1 MTRILPPPA
10 LPNAPGELRQDPI
23 GGGWVAITAG
33 RAARPEAFLGDV
45 GTPRGPLG
53 CPFCP
58 GNEHMTP
65 PEVWADRDPG
75 SEPDKPG
82 WHVRVVP
89 NKFPAFAGPVTRARH
104 NGGPG
109 GLMERSGRPPEDRGP
124 GGLMK
129 RSSSPPED
137 QGLYRSAPTAG
148 VHEVV
153 VHNPDHWATLADLTE
168 PEVARSMAAWRAR
181 LAAHRDQ
188 AVGAVRVIVNQG
200 RTAGA
205 SLEHPH
211 SQVFAT
217 AGRPD
222 RVQAEVDRLAGETC
236 AACATVAAERDGPRL
251 VGATG
256 GLLVICPWASA
267 APFEALLLP
276 ADHRP
281 RFEDGGDEDDA
292 VMAAVLRDL
301 LRRFCGVAGDHA
313 PYNLVLHSAPPG
325 VDDFHWHLHLVPRLT
340 TFGGFELGTGVVIN
354 VVDPDR
360 AAEALRASSP
370 DEHAPTRTRGA
381 LPQEGQ
387 P

>member
-1 MTRILPPPA
+1 MTRVLPPPA
-10 LPNAPGELRQDPI
+10 LPNAPGELRQDPL

-75 SEPDKPG
+75 TDPDRPG

-89 NKFPAFAGPVTRARH
+89 NKFPAFAGPPTTAQR
-104 NGGPG
+104 NGGSGGRKPG
-109 GLMERSGRPPEDRGP
+109 PPVDG
-124 GGLMK
+124 
-129 RSSSPPED
+129 S
-137 QGLYRSAPTAG
+137 LYRSAPTAG

-153 VHNPDHWATLADLTE
+153 IHNPDHEATLADL
-168 PEVARSMAAWRAR
+168 PVAAVGRAMAAWRAR
-181 LAAHRDQ
+181 LAAHRDEPL
-188 AVGAVRVIVNQG
+188 GAVLVIVNQG

-222 RVQAEVDRLAGETC
+222 RVQHELDRLAGDAC

-251 VGATG
+251 VGTTG
-256 GLLVICPWASA
+256 GLLTICPWASA
-267 APFEALLLP
+267 AAFEALVLP
-276 ADHRP
+276 TTHRP
-281 RFEDGGDEDDA
+281 RFEEGDAGDDTAMATA
-292 VMAAVLRDL
+292 VRGL

-325 VDDFHWHLHLVPRLT
+325 VDDFHWHLHLLPRLT
-340 TFGGFELGTGVVIN
+340 TFGGFELGTGVIIN

-360 AAEALRASSP
+360 AADALRSTS
-370 DEHAPTRTRGA
+370 GS
-381 LPQEGQ
+381 
-387 P
+387 

>member
-1 MTRILPPPA
+1 MSRTLPPPA

-23 GGGWVAITAG
+23 SGGWVAITAG

-45 GTPRGPLG
+45 GTSRGPLG

-75 SEPDKPG
+75 TEPDRPG

-89 NKFPAFAGPVTRARH
+89 NKFPAFAGPPATAHH
-104 NGGPG
+104 NGGSG
-109 GLMERSGRPPEDRGP
+109 GLEQPRAVALRSNG
-124 GGLMK
+124 
-129 RSSSPPED
+129 
-137 QGLYRSAPTAG
+137 GLYRSEPTAG

-153 VHNPDHWATLADLTE
+153 IHNPDHEATLADL
-168 PEVARSMAAWRAR
+168 PAPAVAQVMAAWRLR
-181 LAAHRDQ
+181 LAAHRDPSL
-188 AVGAVRVIVNQG
+188 GAVLIIVNQG

-222 RVQAEVDRLAGETC
+222 RVKAELDRLGGDAC
-236 AACATVAAERDGPRL
+236 AACATVAAERDGPRR
-251 VGATG
+251 VGGTG
-256 GLLVICPWASA
+256 GLLTICPWASA

-276 ADHRP
+276 EAHHP
-281 RFEDGGDEDDA
+281 RFEDGGPADDQA
-292 VMAAVLRDL
+292 MAAALGDL

-325 VDDFHWHLHLVPRLT
+325 VDDFHWHLHLLPRLT
-340 TFGGFELGTGVVIN
+340 TYGGFELGTGVIIN

-360 AAEALRASSP
+360 AAEALRASGS
-370 DEHAPTRTRGA
+370 
-381 LPQEGQ
+381 
-387 P
+387 

>member
-33 RAARPEAFLGDV
+33 RAARPEAFLADV

-75 SEPDKPG
+75 SEPDRPG

-89 NKFPAFAGPVTRARH
+89 NKFPAFAGEPTTARR

-109 GLMERSGRPPEDRGP
+109 GRKPGPPVDR
-124 GGLMK
+124 
-129 RSSSPPED
+129 
-137 QGLYRSAPTAG
+137 GLYRSAPTAG

-153 VHNPDHWATLADLTE
+153 IHNPDHEADLADLAA
-168 PEVARSMAAWRAR
+168 PAVARAMVAWRRR

-188 AVGAVRVIVNQG
+188 PFGAVLVIVNQG

-222 RVQAEVDRLAGETC
+222 RVQAELDRLGGDAC

-251 VGATG
+251 VGQTG
-256 GLLVICPWASA
+256 ELLTICPWASA

-281 RFEDGGDEDDA
+281 RFEEGGPDDDTAMAGA
-292 VMAAVLRDL
+292 VGDL
-301 LRRFCGVAGDHA
+301 LRRFRGVAGDRA

-325 VDDFHWHLHLVPRLT
+325 SDDFHWHLHLLPRLT
-340 TFGGFELGTGVVIN
+340 TYGGFELGTGVIIN

-360 AAEALRASSP
+360 AADALRAAAATGP
-370 DEHAPTRTRGA
+370 
-381 LPQEGQ
+381 
-387 P
+387 

>member
-1 MTRILPPPA
+1 MTRIVPPPA
-10 LPNAPGELRQDPI
+10 LPNAPGELRQDPL

-75 SEPDKPG
+75 TKPDHPG

-89 NKFPAFAGPVTRARH
+89 NKFPAFAGPLTPAER
-104 NGGPG
+104 NGGSG
-109 GLMERSGRPPEDRGP
+109 GPVDGSTAGR
-124 GGLMK
+124 
-129 RSSSPPED
+129 
-137 QGLYRSAPTAG
+137 GLYRSAPTAG

-153 VHNPDHWATLADLTE
+153 IHNPDHQATLADLE
-168 PEVARSMAAWRAR
+168 VPEVTRAMAAWRER

-188 AVGAVRVIVNQG
+188 AFGAVLVIVNQG

-222 RVQAEVDRLAGETC
+222 RVQAELDRLAGEAC

-251 VGATG
+251 VGGTG
-256 GLLVICPWASA
+256 DLLTICPWASA
-267 APFEALLLP
+267 SPFEALLLP
-276 ADHRP
+276 GAHRP
-281 RFEDGGDEDDA
+281 RFEDGDAGDDLA
-292 VMAAVLRDL
+292 VATALRDL
-301 LRRFCGVAGDHA
+301 LRRFRGVAGDHA

-325 VDDFHWHLHLVPRLT
+325 VDDFHWHLHLLPRLT
-340 TFGGFELGTGVVIN
+340 TYGGFELGTGVIIN

-360 AAEALRASSP
+360 AAEALRASGS
-370 DEHAPTRTRGA
+370 
-381 LPQEGQ
+381 
-387 P
+387 

>member
-1 MTRILPPPA
+1 MSRTLPPPA
-10 LPNAPGELRQDPI
+10 LPNAPGELRQDPLS
-23 GGGWVAITAG
+23 GGWVAITAG

-45 GTPRGPLG
+45 GAPRGPLG

-75 SEPDKPG
+75 TGPDKPG

-89 NKFPAFAGPVTRARH
+89 NKFPAFAGPPTSPTS
-104 NGGPG
+104 NGG
-109 GLMERSGRPPEDRGP
+109 
-124 GGLMK
+124 
-129 RSSSPPED
+129 
-137 QGLYRSAPTAG
+137 LYKSAPTAG

-153 VHNPDHWATLADLTE
+153 IHNPDHWATLADLPE
-168 PEVARSMAAWRAR
+168 PAVAQVMAAWRLR
-181 LAAHRDQ
+181 LAAHRDRDL
-188 AVGAVRVIVNQG
+188 GAVLVIVNQG

-222 RVQAEVDRLAGETC
+222 RVQAELDRLTGAAC

-251 VGATG
+251 VGTSRD
-256 GLLVICPWASA
+256 LLVLCPWASA

-276 ADHRP
+276 AGHRP
-281 RFEDGGDEDDA
+281 RFDRGGPDDDTA
-292 VMAAVLRDL
+292 VAAAVGDL
-301 LRRFCGVAGDHA
+301 LRRFRGVAGDHA

-325 VDDFHWHLHLVPRLT
+325 VEDFHWHLHLLPRLT
-340 TFGGFELGTGVVIN
+340 TYGGFELGTGVIIN

-360 AAEALRASSP
+360 AADTLRAATGS
-370 DEHAPTRTRGA
+370 
-381 LPQEGQ
+381 
-387 P
+387 

>member
-1 MTRILPPPA
+1 MSRTLPPPA
-10 LPNAPGELRQDPI
+10 LPNAPGELRQDPLS
-23 GGGWVAITAG
+23 GGWVAITVG
-33 RAARPEAFLGDV
+33 RAARPEAFLADV
-45 GTPRGPLG
+45 GAPRGPLG

-75 SEPDKPG
+75 TDPDKPG

-89 NKFPAFAGPVTRARH
+89 NKFPAFAGPLTTATS
-104 NGGPG
+104 NG
-109 GLMERSGRPPEDRGP
+109 
-124 GGLMK
+124 
-129 RSSSPPED
+129 
-137 QGLYRSAPTAG
+137 GLYRSAPTAG

-153 VHNPDHWATLADLTE
+153 IHNPDHWATLADL
-168 PEVARSMAAWRAR
+168 PVSAVAQVMAAWRLR

-188 AVGAVRVIVNQG
+188 AFGAVLVIVNQG

-222 RVQAEVDRLAGETC
+222 RVQAELDRLTGADC

-251 VGATG
+251 VASTG
-256 GLLVICPWASA
+256 DLLVLCPWASA

-281 RFEDGGDEDDA
+281 RFDQGGGADDKAMATA
-292 VMAAVLRDL
+292 VGDL
-301 LRRFCGVAGDHA
+301 LRRFRGVAGDHA

-325 VDDFHWHLHLVPRLT
+325 VEDFHWHLHLLPRLT
-340 TFGGFELGTGVVIN
+340 TYGGFELGTGVIIN

-360 AAEALRASSP
+360 AADALRAATAATGS
-370 DEHAPTRTRGA
+370 
-381 LPQEGQ
+381 
-387 P
+387 

>member
-1 MTRILPPPA
+1 MSRTLPPPA
-10 LPNAPGELRQDPI
+10 LPNAPGELRQDPLT
-23 GGGWVAITAG
+23 GGWVAITVG

-45 GTPRGPLG
+45 GAPRGPLG

-75 SEPDKPG
+75 TDPDKPG

-89 NKFPAFAGPVTRARH
+89 NKFPAFAGPLTAATR
-104 NGGPG
+104 NG
-109 GLMERSGRPPEDRGP
+109 
-124 GGLMK
+124 
-129 RSSSPPED
+129 
-137 QGLYRSAPTAG
+137 GLYRSAPTAG

-153 VHNPDHWATLADLTE
+153 VHNPDHWATLADLPE
-168 PEVARSMAAWRAR
+168 PAVAQVTAAWRVR

-188 AVGAVRVIVNQG
+188 AFGAVLVIVNQG

-217 AGRPD
+217 AERPD
-222 RVQAEVDRLAGETC
+222 RVQAELDRLTGDAC
-236 AACATVAAERDGPRL
+236 AACAMVAAERDGPRQ

-256 GLLVICPWASA
+256 DLLVLCPWASA

-281 RFEDGGDEDDA
+281 RFDLGGTEDDTA
-292 VMAAVLRDL
+292 MAAAVGDL
-301 LRRFCGVAGDHA
+301 LRRFRGVAGDHA

-325 VDDFHWHLHLVPRLT
+325 VEDFHWHLHLLPRLT
-340 TFGGFELGTGVVIN
+340 TYGGFELGTGVIIN

-360 AAEALRASSP
+360 AAEALRAATGS
-370 DEHAPTRTRGA
+370 
-381 LPQEGQ
+381 
-387 P
+387 

>member
-1 MTRILPPPA
+1 MSHILPPPA
-10 LPNAPGELRQDPI
+10 LPNAPGELRQDPLS
-23 GGGWVAITAG
+23 GGWVAITAG
-33 RAARPEAFLGDV
+33 RAVRPEAFLGDV
-45 GTPRGPLG
+45 GAPRGPLG

-58 GNEHMTP
+58 GHEHMTP

-75 SEPDKPG
+75 TGPDKPG

-89 NKFPAFAGPVTRARH
+89 NKFPAFAGPLTSVSG
-104 NGGPG
+104 NG
-109 GLMERSGRPPEDRGP
+109 
-124 GGLMK
+124 
-129 RSSSPPED
+129 
-137 QGLYRSAPTAG
+137 GLYRSAPTAG

-153 VHNPDHWATLADLTE
+153 IHNPDHWATLADLPE
-168 PEVARSMAAWRAR
+168 PAVARVMAAWRQR

-188 AVGAVRVIVNQG
+188 AFGAVLVIVNQG

-222 RVQAEVDRLAGETC
+222 RVRAELERLTGDAC

-251 VGATG
+251 VGGTG
-256 GLLVICPWASA
+256 ELLVLCPWASA

-276 ADHRP
+276 AGHRP
-281 RFEDGGDEDDA
+281 RVDQGGPADDTA
-292 VMAAVLRDL
+292 MAAAVGDL
-301 LRRFCGVAGDHA
+301 LRRFRGVAGDHA

-325 VDDFHWHLHLVPRLT
+325 VEDFHWHLHLLPRLT
-340 TFGGFELGTGVVIN
+340 TYGGFELGTGVIIN

-360 AAEALRASSP
+360 AADALRDATAATGS
-370 DEHAPTRTRGA
+370 
-381 LPQEGQ
+381 
-387 P
+387 

>member
-1 MTRILPPPA
+1 MTRMLPPPA

-33 RAARPEAFLGDV
+33 RAARPEAFLADV
-45 GTPRGPLG
+45 GPPRGPLG

-65 PEVWADRDPG
+65 PEVWAERREG

-82 WHVRVVP
+82 WLVRVVP
-89 NKFPAFAGPVTRARH
+89 NKFPAFAGPPTARQ

-109 GLMERSGRPPEDRGP
+109 GTGP
-124 GGLMK
+124 GPD
-129 RSSSPPED
+129 R
-137 QGLYRSAPTAG
+137 GLYRSAPTAG

-153 VHNPDHWATLADLTE
+153 IHSPDHEAPLADL
-168 PEVARSMAAWRAR
+168 PVPAVARVMAAWRRR
-181 LAAHRDQ
+181 LAAHHDP
-188 AVGAVRVIVNQG
+188 AFGAVLVIVNQG

-222 RVQAEVDRLAGETC
+222 RVQAELDRLAGDAC
-236 AACATVAAERDGPRL
+236 AACATVAAERAGPRL
-251 VGATG
+251 VGTTG
-256 GLLVICPWASA
+256 ELVTICPWASA
-267 APFEALLLP
+267 ASFEALLLP
-276 ADHRP
+276 AGHRP
-281 RFEDGGDEDDA
+281 RFEEGGGDDDTAMASA
-292 VMAAVLRDL
+292 VGDL
-301 LRRFCGVAGDHA
+301 LRRFRGVAGDHA

-325 VDDFHWHLHLVPRLT
+325 VDDFHWHLHLLPRLT
-340 TFGGFELGTGVVIN
+340 TYGGFELGTGVIIN

-360 AAEALRASSP
+360 AAEALRAV
-370 DEHAPTRTRGA
+370 G
-381 LPQEGQ
+381 
-387 P
+387 

>member
-10 LPNAPGELRQDPI
+10 LPNAPGELRQDPL

-58 GNEHMTP
+58 GHEHMTP
-65 PEVWADRDPG
+65 PEVWADRDAG
-75 SEPDKPG
+75 TGPDHPG

-89 NKFPAFAGPVTRARH
+89 NKFPAFAGTPARTSS
-104 NGGPG
+104 NGGSG
-109 GLMERSGRPPEDRGP
+109 GLEQPKAPEGSGAPRRGAPVDQAPWGVAPRSTGD
-124 GGLMK
+124 
-129 RSSSPPED
+129 
-137 QGLYRSAPTAG
+137 LYRSEPTAG

-153 VHNPDHWATLADLTE
+153 IHNPDHEATLAGLAV
-168 PEVARSMAAWRAR
+168 PAVARVMAAWRLR
-181 LAAHRDQ
+181 LAAHRDRDL
-188 AVGAVRVIVNQG
+188 GALLVIVNQG

-222 RVQAEVDRLAGETC
+222 RVQAEVDRLAGDGC
-236 AACATVAAERDGPRL
+236 AACAVAAAERDGPRL

-256 GLLVICPWASA
+256 ELLTICPWASA

-276 ADHRP
+276 SAHRP
-281 RFEDGGDEDDA
+281 RFEDGDA
-292 VMAAVLRDL
+292 DTDAAIAATVRDL

-325 VDDFHWHLHLVPRLT
+325 VDDFHWHLHLLPRLT
-340 TFGGFELGTGVVIN
+340 TYGGFELGTGVIIN

-360 AAEALRASSP
+360 AAEALRAATGS
-370 DEHAPTRTRGA
+370 
-381 LPQEGQ
+381 
-387 P
+387 

>member
-1 MTRILPPPA
+1 MTRTLPPPA

-75 SEPDKPG
+75 TDPDGPG
-82 WHVRVVP
+82 WHVRVMP
-89 NKFPAFAGPVTRARH
+89 NKFPAFAGPASAPRS
-104 NGGPG
+104 NG
-109 GLMERSGRPPEDRGP
+109 SN
-124 GGLMK
+124 
-129 RSSSPPED
+129 
-137 QGLYRSAPTAG
+137 QGLYRSVPTAG
-148 VHEVV
+148 VHEVI
-153 VHNPDHWATLADLTE
+153 VHNPDHEATLADL
-168 PEVARSMAAWRAR
+168 PVPAVARAMAAWRRR
-181 LAAHRDQ
+181 LAARRGSDL
-188 AVGAVRVIVNQG
+188 GAVLIIVNQG

-211 SQVFAT
+211 SQVFGT

-222 RVQAEVDRLAGETC
+222 RVAAELDRLAGDAC
-236 AACATVAAERDGPRL
+236 AACATVAAERHGPRL
-251 VGATG
+251 VSGTGA
-256 GLLVICPWASA
+256 LLTICPWASA

-276 ADHRP
+276 TRHRP
-281 RFEDGGDEDDA
+281 RFEQGGPDDDA
-292 VMAAVLRDL
+292 AMAAALREL
-301 LRRFCGVAGDHA
+301 LRRFCGVAGDDA

-325 VDDFHWHLHLVPRLT
+325 VEDFHWHLHLFPRLT
-340 TFGGFELGTGVVIN
+340 THGGFELGTGVIIN

-360 AAEALRASSP
+360 AADALRASGS
-370 DEHAPTRTRGA
+370 
-381 LPQEGQ
+381 
-387 P
+387 

>member
-1 MTRILPPPA
+1 MSRTLPPPA
-10 LPNAPGELRQDPI
+10 LPNAPGELRQDPLS
-23 GGGWVAITAG
+23 GGWVAITAG

-45 GTPRGPLG
+45 GAARGPLG

-75 SEPDKPG
+75 TEPDKPG

-89 NKFPAFAGPVTRARH
+89 NKFPAFAGPVTSAKS
-104 NGGPG
+104 NGGF
-109 GLMERSGRPPEDRGP
+109 
-124 GGLMK
+124 
-129 RSSSPPED
+129 
-137 QGLYRSAPTAG
+137 YRSAPTAG

-153 VHNPDHWATLADLTE
+153 IHNPDHWATLADL
-168 PEVARSMAAWRAR
+168 PEQAVTRVMAAWRGR
-181 LAAHRDQ
+181 LAAHRDK
-188 AVGAVRVIVNQG
+188 AFGAVLVIVNQG

-222 RVQAEVDRLAGETC
+222 RVQAELDRLTGDGC

-251 VGATG
+251 VGRTG
-256 GLLVICPWASA
+256 ELLVLCPWASA

-276 ADHRP
+276 ADHRA
-281 RFEDGGDEDDA
+281 RFDQGGPADDA
-292 VMAAVLRDL
+292 AMAAAVGDL
-301 LRRFCGVAGDHA
+301 LRRFRGVAGDHA

-325 VDDFHWHLHLVPRLT
+325 IEDFHWHLHLLPRLT
-340 TFGGFELGTGVVIN
+340 TYGGFELGTGVIIN

-360 AAEALRASSP
+360 AADALRAATGS
-370 DEHAPTRTRGA
+370 
-381 LPQEGQ
+381 
-387 P
+387 

>member
-1 MTRILPPPA
+1 MARILPPPA
-10 LPNAPGELRQDPI
+10 LPNAPGELRQDPL

-33 RAARPEAFLGDV
+33 RAARPEAFLADV

-75 SEPDKPG
+75 TEPDRPG

-89 NKFPAFAGPVTRARH
+89 NKFPAFAGPPAEVRN
-104 NGGPG
+104 NG
-109 GLMERSGRPPEDRGP
+109 
-124 GGLMK
+124 
-129 RSSSPPED
+129 
-137 QGLYRSAPTAG
+137 GLYRSAPTAG

-153 VHNPDHWATLADLTE
+153 IHDPDHEATLADL
-168 PEVARSMAAWRAR
+168 PAAAVARSMAAWRRR

-188 AVGAVRVIVNQG
+188 AFGAVLVIVNQG

-222 RVQAEVDRLAGETC
+222 RVQAEVDRLAGDAC
-236 AACATVAAERDGPRL
+236 AACAIVAAERNGPRL
-251 VGATG
+251 VGANG
-256 GLLVICPWASA
+256 DLLTLCPWASA

-276 ADHRP
+276 AGHRP
-281 RFEDGGDEDDA
+281 RFDQGGPGDDA
-292 VMAAVLRDL
+292 AMAASLRDL
-301 LRRFCGVAGDHA
+301 LRRFRGVAGDHA

-325 VDDFHWHLHLVPRLT
+325 VDDFHWHLHLLPRLT
-340 TFGGFELGTGVVIN
+340 TYGGFELGTGVIIN

-360 AAEALRASSP
+360 AADALRSAANGS
-370 DEHAPTRTRGA
+370 
-381 LPQEGQ
+381 
-387 P
+387 

>member
-1 MTRILPPPA
+1 MSRTLPPPA

-45 GTPRGPLG
+45 GTLRGPLG

-75 SEPDKPG
+75 TEPDRPG
-82 WHVRVVP
+82 WLVRVVP
-89 NKFPAFAGPVTRARH
+89 NKFPAFAGPPARLRN
-104 NGGPG
+104 NGGSG
-109 GLMERSGRPPEDRGP
+109 GLPPPEAVAP
-124 GGLMK
+124 
-129 RSSSPPED
+129 RSNRL
-137 QGLYRSAPTAG
+137 LYRSVPTAG

-153 VHNPDHWATLADLTE
+153 IHNPDHEATLAELPAAAVE
-168 PEVARSMAAWRAR
+168 RVMAAWRGR
-181 LAAHRDQ
+181 LVAHRDP
-188 AVGAVRVIVNQG
+188 AFGAVLVIVNQG

-222 RVQAEVDRLAGETC
+222 RVQAELERLAGDAC

-256 GLLVICPWASA
+256 ELLTICPWASA

-276 ADHRP
+276 AGHRP
-281 RFEDGGDEDDA
+281 RFEEGTVADDTAMAGA
-292 VMAAVLRDL
+292 VGDL
-301 LRRFCGVAGDHA
+301 LRRFLGVAGERA

-325 VDDFHWHLHLVPRLT
+325 VDDFHWHLHLLPRLT
-340 TFGGFELGTGVVIN
+340 TYGGFELGTGVIIN

-360 AAEALRASSP
+360 AADALRSAASGS
-370 DEHAPTRTRGA
+370 
-381 LPQEGQ
+381 
-387 P
+387 